1 MIHRYL
7 ILAVGAVVVTAG
19 CSRAP
24 EKLTPEAARVKGDEL
39 LKEMSKTLG
48 GLQSF
53 GYTAHELREQV
64 KAGKKVEKSVTRQV
78 VVRRPN
84 GVAFTSKGEREGAGW
99 YDGKHLTLVS
109 NTDKVWARGP
119 MPPSLDEA
127 LDFLSGEYAVQMP
140 TADLLYSSPYDAL
153 MTPETKGGWV
163 DVQTI
168 SNVPADHL
176 AYQGAVDWDLWLS
189 QERHLPVK
197 IKVVYKQA
205 PGQPTA
211 TVTYTNLDLTPQVT
225 DDTFVAKVPEGFNR
239 IRIMRHATVEDP
251 AVAKADPAKADPS
264 AKPAK

>member
-1 MIHRYL
+1 MRTRFL
-7 ILAVGAVVVTAG
+7 VLVVGAALVAAG
-19 CSRAP
+19 CARAP
-24 EKLTPEAARVKGDEL
+24 EPLTPEAARAKGDEL

-48 GLQSF
+48 GTQTF
-53 GYTAHELREQV
+53 AYTSHEVREQV
-64 KAGKKVEKSVTRQV
+64 KAGQKVEKTMTRQV
-78 VVRRPN
+78 TIRRPN
-84 GVAFTSKGEREGAGW
+84 AFALTSKGEREGAGW
-99 YDGKHLTLVS
+99 YDGKQLTLVS

-140 TADLLYSSPYDAL
+140 TADLLYSSAYDAL
-153 MTPETKGGWV
+153 ITPETKGGWV

-168 SNVPADHL
+168 SNVPTDHL
-176 AYQGAVDWDLWLS
+176 AYQGVVDWDIWLS

-205 PGQPTA
+205 SGQPTA
-211 TVTYTNLDLTPQVT
+211 TVTYSNLDLSPQVT

-239 IRIMRHATVEDP
+239 IKIMRHATVEDT
-251 AVAKADPAKADPS
+251 AAGKADPAKADRA

>member
-7 ILAVGAVVVTAG
+7 ILAVGAVVVAAG

-24 EKLTPEAARVKGDEL
+24 EKLTPEAARARGDEL
-39 LKEMSKTLG
+39 LKAMSKALG
-48 GLQSF
+48 GLQTF
-53 GYTAHELREQV
+53 AFTAQEVREQV
-64 KAGKKVEKSVTRQV
+64 KSGQKVERSVTRQV
-78 VVRRPN
+78 VIRRPN
-84 GVAFTSKGEREGAGW
+84 GVAFTAKGERDAAGW

-127 LDFLSGEYAVQMP
+127 LDFLSAEYAVQMP
-140 TADLLYSSPYDAL
+140 TADLMYSSPYDAL

-168 SNVPADHL
+168 SNVPTDHL

-197 IKVVYKQA
+197 ITVVYKQA

-211 TVTYTNLDLTPQVT
+211 TVTYSNLDLSPQVT

-239 IRIMRHATVEDP
+239 IKIMRHATVEDP
-251 AVAKADPAKADPS
+251 AVAKADPAKADPA

>member
-1 MIHRYL
+1 MRTRFL
-7 ILAVGAVVVTAG
+7 VLVVGAALAAAG
-19 CSRAP
+19 CARVEP
-24 EKLTPEAARVKGDEL
+24 LTPEAARAKGDAL
-39 LKEMSKTLG
+39 VKEMSKTLG

-53 GYTAHELREQV
+53 AYTAHEVREQV
-64 KAGKKVEKSVTRQV
+64 KGGQKVEKSVTRQV
-78 VVRRPN
+78 VIRRPN

-153 MTPETKGGWV
+153 ITPETKGGWV

-168 SNVPADHL
+168 GNVQTDHL
-176 AYQGAVDWDLWLS
+176 AYQGAVDWELWLN
-189 QERHLPVK
+189 QDKHLPVQ

-205 PGQPTA
+205 PGQPVA
-211 TVTYTNLDLTPQVT
+211 TVTYSNVDLSPQVS

-239 IRIMRHATVEDP
+239 IKIMRHATVEDT
-251 AVAKADPAKADPS
+251 AAKADPAKADPA

>member
-1 MIHRYL
+1 MRTRFL
-7 ILAVGAVVVTAG
+7 VLVVGAALAAAG
-19 CSRAP
+19 CARVEP
-24 EKLTPEAARVKGDEL
+24 LTPEAARAKGDAL
-39 LKEMSKTLG
+39 VKEMSKTLG

-53 GYTAHELREQV
+53 AYTAHEVREQV
-64 KAGKKVEKSVTRQV
+64 KGGQKVEKSVTRQV
-78 VVRRPN
+78 VIRRPN

-168 SNVPADHL
+168 GNVQTDHL
-176 AYQGAVDWDLWLS
+176 AYQGAVDWELWLN
-189 QERHLPVK
+189 QDKHLPVQ

-205 PGQPTA
+205 PGQPVA
-211 TVTYTNLDLTPQVT
+211 TVTYSNVDLSPQVS

-239 IRIMRHATVEDP
+239 IKIMRHATVQDP
-251 AVAKADPAKADPS
+251 AAANADPAKADPA

>member
-1 MIHRYL
+1 MRTRFL
-7 ILAVGAVVVTAG
+7 VLVVGAALAAAG
-19 CSRAP
+19 CARVEP
-24 EKLTPEAARVKGDEL
+24 LTPEAARAKGDAL
-39 LKEMSKTLG
+39 VKEMSKTLG

-53 GYTAHELREQV
+53 AYTAHEVREQV
-64 KAGKKVEKSVTRQV
+64 KGGQKVEKSVTRQV
-78 VVRRPN
+78 VIRRPN

-168 SNVPADHL
+168 GNVQTDHL
-176 AYQGAVDWDLWLS
+176 AYQGAVDWDLWLN
-189 QERHLPVK
+189 QDKHLPVQ

-205 PGQPTA
+205 PGQPVA
-211 TVTYTNLDLTPQVT
+211 TVTYSNVDLSPQVS

-239 IRIMRHATVEDP
+239 IKIMRHATVEDT
-251 AVAKADPAKADPS
+251 AAKADPAKADPA

>member
-1 MIHRYL
+1 MRTRFL
-7 ILAVGAVVVTAG
+7 VLVVGAALAAAG
-19 CSRAP
+19 CARVEP
-24 EKLTPEAARVKGDEL
+24 LTPEAARAKGDAL
-39 LKEMSKTLG
+39 VKEMSKTLG

-53 GYTAHELREQV
+53 AYTAHEVREQV
-64 KAGKKVEKSVTRQV
+64 KGGQKVEKSVTRQV
-78 VVRRPN
+78 VIRRPN

-168 SNVPADHL
+168 GNVQTDHL
-176 AYQGAVDWDLWLS
+176 AYHGAVDWELWLN
-189 QERHLPVK
+189 QDKHLPVQ

-205 PGQPTA
+205 PGQPVA
-211 TVTYTNLDLTPQVT
+211 TVTYSNVDLSPQVS

-239 IRIMRHATVEDP
+239 IKIMRHATVEDT
-251 AVAKADPAKADPS
+251 AAKADPAKADPA

>member
-1 MIHRYL
+1 MRTRFL
-7 ILAVGAVVVTAG
+7 VLVVGAALAAAG
-19 CSRAP
+19 CARVEP
-24 EKLTPEAARVKGDEL
+24 LTPEAARAKGDAL
-39 LKEMSKTLG
+39 VKEMSKTLG

-53 GYTAHELREQV
+53 AYTAHEVREQV
-64 KAGKKVEKSVTRQV
+64 KAGQKVEKSVTRQV
-78 VVRRPN
+78 VIRRPN

-168 SNVPADHL
+168 GNVQTDHL
-176 AYQGAVDWDLWLS
+176 AYQGAVDWELWLN
-189 QERHLPVK
+189 QDKHLPVQ

-205 PGQPTA
+205 PGQPVA
-211 TVTYTNLDLTPQVT
+211 TVTYSNVDLSPQVS

-239 IRIMRHATVEDP
+239 IKIMRHATVEDT
-251 AVAKADPAKADPS
+251 AAKADPAKADPA

>member
-1 MIHRYL
+1 MRTRFL
-7 ILAVGAVVVTAG
+7 VLVVGAALAAAG
-19 CSRAP
+19 CARVEP
-24 EKLTPEAARVKGDEL
+24 LTPEAARAKGDAL
-39 LKEMSKTLG
+39 VKEMSKTLG

-53 GYTAHELREQV
+53 AYTAHEVREQV
-64 KAGKKVEKSVTRQV
+64 KGGQKVEKSVTRQV
-78 VVRRPN
+78 VIRRPN

-168 SNVPADHL
+168 GNVQTDHL
-176 AYQGAVDWDLWLS
+176 AYQGAVDWELWLN
-189 QERHLPVK
+189 QDKHLPVQ

-205 PGQPTA
+205 PGQPVA
-211 TVTYTNLDLTPQVT
+211 TVTYSNVDLSPQVS

-239 IRIMRHATVEDP
+239 IKIMRHATVEDT
-251 AVAKADPAKADPS
+251 AAKADPAKADPA